1 MPRQRG
7 ELFPWATVL
16 LIHTQER
23 NKSRPLSRETE
34 TRVELRQ
41 GPRSH
46 HEHPAPLGVVQR
58 GFHHEQL
65 HRLRGVAGQELDQ
78 RLSEWTASLQ
88 DTG

>member
-1 MPRQRG
+1 MGNSVANTHTG
-7 ELFPWATVL
+7 EKQKQATE
-16 LIHTQER
+16 QGDR
-23 NKSRPLSRETE
+23 NS
-34 TRVELRQ
+34 VELRQ
-41 GPRSH
+41 GPGSH